1 MLCDFFSFSDFVRL
15 AALACVSGAWQYG
28 YSTISPRVCRSSR
41 RAERS
46 GRHSSP
52 FSNMVSGCNLRQ
64 RQFSLIFHRITNFY
78 QGRVVILLLLLFHRF
93 GNHECVK
100 ALIDYSASL
109 HVLNTFGLDAHTN
122 VLTRSPL
129 AQKKKYPSGLRK
141 AVALI
146 AAHAALP
153 QEPEPSTAALSLQP
167 PPSASAPPEP
177 ALRALP
183 EEEPAPSSRRS
194 TGSSDEFEDAID
206 PEDDEEENNGETL
219 NVSSLAVPID
229 VLVALGRR
237 APDIEASGLLSED
250 LGALSIGP

>member
-1 MLCDFFSFSDFVRL
+1 
-15 AALACVSGAWQYG
+15 
-28 YSTISPRVCRSSR
+28 
-41 RAERS
+41 
-46 GRHSSP
+46 
-52 FSNMVSGCNLRQ
+52 MVSGCNLQQ
-64 RQFSLIFHRITNFY
+64 RQFSLIFHTITNFY

-141 AVALI
+141 ALALI
-146 AAHAALP
+146 AAHAAVP
-153 QEPEPSTAALSLQP
+153 QEPAPSTAALPLQP

-177 ALRALP
+177 ALRELP

-194 TGSSDEFEDAID
+194 TGSSDEFEDAFD
-206 PEDDEEENNGETL
+206 PEDDEEK
-219 NVSSLAVPID
+219 
-229 VLVALGRR
+229 
-237 APDIEASGLLSED
+237 
-250 LGALSIGP
+250 